1 VSRHQAGSFVLE
13 PARKLKRAFAG
24 GPLTPERRTASVF
37 VYDFDVDSTA
47 LMPRHTDVLR
57 PQIDLLRA
65 QPKSAVV
72 SVVGRASQTGP
83 EANNRLLSRER
94 AERVRAYLVANGVPE
109 DRVGPVVFH
118 GSENPL
124 VDVPAEESE
133 LNRSVQVVIDWV
145 DLPADPT
152 FGLGGSTEWQLDLTV
167 TFGVGAGIG
176 GQMQIGTLTNLVTGE
191 HHEASANILG
201 IDFGH
206 SVGPTAAFDLPLP
219 DSPDG
224 VFSMP
229 HPPGPVD
236 FEWFDGRFITLTAVG
251 ASALGGVDF
260 STLRFRN
267 PDGPWPEAVYHDIP
281 IGVTIG
287 IGGVATIGF
296 LNVDL

>member
-1 VSRHQAGSFVLE
+1 M
-13 PARKLKRAFAG
+13 
-24 GPLTPERRTASVF
+24 F
-37 VYDFDVDSTA
+37 VYDFDVNSSA
-47 LMPRHTDVLR
+47 LMPRHTDILR
-57 PQIDLLRA
+57 RQIDLLRV
-65 QPKSAVV
+65 QPRSAVV

-83 EANNRLLSRER
+83 EANNRLLSRDR

-124 VDVPAEESE
+124 VDAPAEESE
-133 LNRSVQVVIDWV
+133 LNRSVQIVIDWV
-145 DLPADPT
+145 DLPADPAFT
-152 FGLGGSTEWQLDLTV
+152 PGGSTEWQLDLTV
-167 TFGVGAGIG
+167 TFGIGAGIG
-176 GQMQIGTLTNLVTGE
+176 GQMQIGTLTNLDTGE
-191 HHEASANILG
+191 HHQASANILG

-206 SVGPTAAFDLPLP
+206 SVLVTAAADIPQP
-219 DSPDG
+219 GSPDG

-251 ASALGGVDF
+251 ISVVSGVDF

-267 PDGPWPEAVYHDIP
+267 PDGAWPEAVYHDIP
-281 IGVTIG
+281 IGVAIG
-287 IGGVATIGF
+287 MGGLATIGF